1 MKLQA
6 GDLLISFS
14 KMPILIVDIDK
25 SGLVVGILIKHI
37 KVLWEGKEVKISK
50 WLLNNK
56 VFKQEYKHL
65 PRVKNNTKKK

>member
-1 MKLQA
+1 MKPLFKK
-6 GDLLISFS
+6 ISFQ
-14 KMPILIVDIDK
+14 IGDLIVDTKEVK

-56 VFKQEYKHL
+56 ILNQEYKYHA
-65 PRVKNNTKKK
+65 RSKNNNTKKK

>member
-1 MKLQA
+1 MKQVFKK
-6 GDLLISFS
+6 ISFQ
-14 KMPILIVDIDK
+14 IGDLIVDTKEVK

-65 PRVKNNTKKK
+65 PRTRNNRHIK